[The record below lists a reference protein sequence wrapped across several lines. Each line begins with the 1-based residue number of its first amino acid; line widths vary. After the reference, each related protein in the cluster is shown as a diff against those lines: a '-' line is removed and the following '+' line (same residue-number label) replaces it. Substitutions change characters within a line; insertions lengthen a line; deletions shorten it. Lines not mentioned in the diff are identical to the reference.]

1 MRTNALP
8 SGGLCAVLLL
18 LSTTLLACATT
29 TTRTVVHERASV
41 NRLVLAQ
48 RESSPLMA
56 RLTQE
61 GHSVVGTVGFTRECL
76 LRTTRTLQRTKV
88 SETKMSGGAA
98 AAYIATGFALAALG
112 TGVMAAAQGQSD
124 TVSCGEGRAG
134 DTCDSPQS
142 MFMYGG
148 ASILV
153 GGVVLGAVGGLGL
166 ALEPTRETKLLH
178 PESIV
183 TDSATAPCG
192 TAESLGGI
200 RIALQL
206 PNGSRWT
213 GPVEANG
220 AARIDVSPDVSFPDA
235 EVVVFVDEVPE
246 ALSAVVARGVAVATV
261 SLSRTVGTRP
271 R

>member
-1 MRTNALP
+1 MPINALP
-8 SGGLCAVLLL
+8 SGGLCAILLL
-18 LSTTLLACATT
+18 LSTTLLACTTT

-48 RESSPLMA
+48 PESSPLMGW
-56 RLTQE
+56 LSQE
-61 GHSVVGTVGFTRECL
+61 GHSVVGKVGFTRECL
-76 LRTTRTLQRTKV
+76 LRTTRTLEKTKV
-88 SETKMSGGAA
+88 SETKMSEGAA
-98 AAYIATGFALAALG
+98 AAYIATGAALAAVG
-112 TGVMAAAQGQSD
+112 TALMAASQSKSD

-134 DTCDSPQS
+134 DTCNSPQS
-142 MFMYGG
+142 AFMYGG
-148 ASILV
+148 AGFLL
-153 GGVVLGAVGGLGL
+153 GGVVFGAAGGIGL
-166 ALEPTRETKLLH
+166 VVEPTRETKSLH
-178 PESIV
+178 PESV
-183 TDSATAPCG
+183 VADSAAAPCG

-246 ALSAVVARGVAVATV
+246 ALSAVVSRGVEVATV
-261 SLSRTVGTRP
+261 SLSRTVRTGP